1 MKVQFWIDNCA
12 IGDSSESD
20 LRFKAESELT
30 ELKKALEDKTE
41 ELQFLKLILAD
52 KEIELAKQRKGLSSS
67 GPPPSNTTLVAPSYA
82 NAARKGRAVLVA
94 KVAPNSDTSSVNRH
108 YFDNL
113 LGLKDGGLPVSRFRR
128 SESSYVIEFPSIEQR
143 NRAHD
148 IISSK
153 SNTPFEKLS
162 NPEQQFPLLAKFNG
176 IDCTNFSASEDSSET
191 KEEKDSEVLKL
202 LSEENPEFE
211 GQFSSLRVLHRI
223 PDSNSFLVRLC
234 LKTAAARNSLL
245 RRCTISLE
253 GANHRVDKVDPNR
266 EVRRCTKCQSHKH
279 STKRCQSASFKRAI
293 CAADH
298 STKDCDHPK
307 DAPPKCCNC
316 GQGHKTSD
324 FSCKDHVASVA
335 AYLARNKSQ

>member
-1 MKVQFWIDNCA
+1 M
-12 IGDSSESD
+12 
-20 LRFKAESELT
+20 
-30 ELKKALEDKTE
+30 
-41 ELQFLKLILAD
+41 
-52 KEIELAKQRKGLSSS
+52 
-67 GPPPSNTTLVAPSYA
+67 
-82 NAARKGRAVLVA
+82 A
-94 KVAPNSDTSSVNRH
+94 KVAPYSDTSNVNRH

-113 LGLKDGGLPVSRFRR
+113 LGLKEGGPPVSRFRR
-128 SESSYVIEFPSIEQR
+128 SESSYVIEFPSIELR

-153 SNTPFEKLS
+153 PTTPFEKLS
-162 NPEQQFPLLAKFNG
+162 SPDQQFPLLAKFNG

-253 GANHRVDKVDPNR
+253 
-266 EVRRCTKCQSHKH
+266 
-279 STKRCQSASFKRAI
+279 
-293 CAADH
+293 
-298 STKDCDHPK
+298 
-307 DAPPKCCNC
+307 
-316 GQGHKTSD
+316 
-324 FSCKDHVASVA
+324 
-335 AYLARNKSQ
+335 